1 LIESHEIAQLIASQF
16 TLIKK
21 GASERSYKLNNWRVI
36 AKIKWNRNWVTLNV
50 KGTHLDKNSEFEY
63 FKLRKAYV
71 MSLISRSETYNSR
84 GGKSPISEII
94 LSSPEAQSLMNSK
107 YPKIVV
113 NENQIEFQGTIQK
126 KDLESLSNVF
136 TIFDTLLRDIENT
149 LEQNAK

>member
-1 LIESHEIAQLIASQF
+1 LTEPHEIARLIASQF

-36 AKIKWNRNWVTLNV
+36 AKIKWNRNWINLNI
-50 KGTHLDKNSEFEY
+50 KGTHLDKDSDFEY
-63 FKLRKAYV
+63 FKLRKAYI

-84 GGKSPISEII
+84 GGKSPISEVI
-94 LSSPEAQSLMNSK
+94 LSSPEVQSLMYSK

-113 NENQIEFQGTIQK
+113 NKNQIEFQGTIQK

-136 TIFDTLLRDIENT
+136 TLFDTMLLGIESA
-149 LEQNAK
+149 LS